1 MRQYILL
8 FILMLASLR
17 CTAQI
22 NSSIWGLSIGSSTKQ
37 QVRSVINQKGFSIET
52 EPDGAYCIKYPK
64 GVKFGGEWWTY
75 ISFTFV
81 NGLLCE
87 VWFQNN
93 EVESISISDIAAN
106 YNRIKKTLDEKY
118 SKYKSFSGKKD
129 DGSVYSDYWDET
141 TTLSINLHI
150 YNGVKYISLVYQND
164 KLNSL
169 RQKNDKNEL

>member
-1 MRQYILL
+1 MSQYILL

-17 CTAQI
+17 CTVQI
-22 NSSIWGLSIGSSTKQ
+22 DSSICGLSIGSSTKQ
-37 QVRSVINQKGFSIET
+37 QVKSVINQKGFSIET

-64 GVKFGGEWWTY
+64 GVKSGGEWWTY

-93 EVESISISDIAAN
+93 EVESISDISAN
-106 YNRIKKTLDEKY
+106 YNRIKRSLDEKY
-118 SKYKSFSGKKD
+118 SKYKSYGGKRD

-141 TTLSINLHI
+141 TTLSVSLHT
-150 YNGVKYISLVYQND
+150 YNGVKFISLVYQND

-169 RQKNDKNEL
+169 RKENEKNEL

>member
-1 MRQYILL
+1 
-8 FILMLASLR
+8 MLASLR

-37 QVRSVINQKGFSIET
+37 QVKSVINQKGFSIET

-64 GVKFGGEWWTY
+64 GVKSGGEWWTY

-93 EVESISISDIAAN
+93 EVESISDISAN
-106 YNRIKKTLDEKY
+106 YNRIKRSLDEKY
-118 SKYKSFSGKKD
+118 IKYK
-129 DGSVYSDYWDET
+129 
-141 TTLSINLHI
+141 
-150 YNGVKYISLVYQND
+150 
-164 KLNSL
+164 
-169 RQKNDKNEL
+169 